1 MLGSQKASL
10 DENAV
15 FLQVNPSSPEFLYSE
30 LERQSVEKLLN
41 EGPKAFYYSV
51 GAELFGSFLSPDEV
65 EEITGWV
72 QDFHFNPLPKEEN
85 EKSNPD
91 TMDLTS
97 SYFPSYSDAPAPG
110 LELGWPE
117 APWVRMENVAVYTN
131 PPAEGEPPI
140 RSVIRRHLQ
149 KASQVIAIVTD
160 RLTDATI
167 IGDLHNAAS
176 RGVPVYIILNKR
188 TIEEKYTLHRLGHPN
203 IRVRLLG
210 GKSFCS
216 RRGKMVEG
224 ELKDKFLLVDLETVL
239 HGSYSLTWTDAHL
252 HRQLITVV
260 NGAAVDTFDK
270 EFRTLFAASAPVPNL
285 WEFAAPRLEIPQQRV
300 DFSDPS
306 PPRHFHMKYEIQNPP
321 SPPMDTPLDWEAMGV
336 YPRDRLPDSPLETKE
351 GQFLVSKESVLQ
363 TDMQIDR
370 LTPVTD
376 SFIHNGYKPVTTKR
390 TWESSP
396 VTSNMPENSKT
407 SKNEHITLSSWRDHQ
422 IEQHASR
429 QFSKE
434 KLNNADDRTPTRFE
448 DKDGDWRRNQLFSSL
463 NYKRRSRYETNVREE
478 NNTDDD
484 IRASIENKASSRK
497 PLILRV
503 PQSESFNS
511 LDDLMKRFRPQHN
524 KAELLRRGSKTT
536 MSEMTHSM
544 MDLRVDAPGAE
555 RVKDDRRLSLNTN
568 NFDPDQ
574 MTPGLM
580 LMKRR
585 NNVVKSALQRI
596 PQTFQPRERPRSFA
610 LDLTWKPLRETK
622 GEEEE

>member
-1 MLGSQKASL
+1 MLGSQEASL
-10 DENAV
+10 DENAL
-15 FLQVNPSSPEFLYSE
+15 FLSVNPASPEFLYSE
-30 LERQSVEKLLN
+30 VERQSVEKLLN

-51 GAELFGSFLSPDEV
+51 GAELFGSFLSPNEV

-85 EKSNPD
+85 EQKSNPD
-91 TMDLTS
+91 TVELIS

-140 RSVIRRHLQ
+140 REVIRRHLQ

-203 IRVRLLG
+203 IRVRLLE

-216 RRGKMVEG
+216 RKGKMVVG

-252 HRQLITVV
+252 HRQLVTVV
-260 NGAAVDTFDK
+260 NGSAVDTFDK

-285 WEFAAPRLEIPQQRV
+285 WEFAIPRLEVPQQRM

-306 PPRHFHMKYEIQNPP
+306 PPRHFHMKYEILNPP
-321 SPPMDTPLDWEAMGV
+321 SPPMDVPLDWEAMGV
-336 YPRDRLPDSPLETKE
+336 FPRDRLPDSPLEMKE
-351 GQFLVSKESVLQ
+351 GLVAKEAVLQ
-363 TDMQIDR
+363 TDMQFDKK
-370 LTPVTD
+370 TPVTD
-376 SFIHNGYKPVTTKR
+376 TFTYNGYKPMTTRR

-396 VTSNMPENSKT
+396 GTNNMPENSKT
-407 SKNEHITLSSWRDHQ
+407 SNWTDRQ
-422 IEQHASR
+422 IEQPASR

-434 KLNNADDRTPTRFE
+434 KLNNVEDRTSARFE
-448 DKDGDWRRNQLFSSL
+448 DKDGDWRRNLLFSSL
-463 NYKRRSRYETNVREE
+463 NYKRRSRYEPSVREE
-478 NNTDDD
+478 KNTDDD
-484 IRASIENKASSRK
+484 ISASIENKASSRK

-511 LDDLMKRFRPQHN
+511 MNDLMKRFRPQHN
-524 KAELLRRGSKTT
+524 NAELLRRGSKTA

-544 MDLRVDAPGAE
+544 MDLHMDVPSADRAQ
-555 RVKDDRRLSLNTN
+555 DDRRLSVPRLNTSS
-568 NFDPDQ
+568 FEPDQ

-585 NNVVKSALQRI
+585 NDVVKSALQRI
-596 PQTFQPRERPRSFA
+596 PQAFQPRERPRSYA
-610 LDLTWKPLRETK
+610 LDLNWKSLRERK
-622 GEEEE
+622 GEEGE